1 MLKKITIL
9 GGLDK
14 DGHTESIQRM
24 EIFPGQVL
32 AVAGPTGSGKT
43 QLIADIEQYREGE
56 SPTGRRVLIEGD
68 LSIGSSHH
76 LVAEVSQKMN
86 FIIDTTVEAFLY
98 RHSKV
103 RAIKNPETVIGTVLA
118 VANQLAGE
126 PVSLDDNLTTLSG
139 GQARA
144 LMVGDVALISRAPV
158 VLVDEI
164 ENAGIDRLSAMAIL
178 SAHGKIVLVVT
189 HDPALMLMAGRRV
202 IMKNG
207 GMHKLYR
214 NTPLE
219 NTMMEKLA
227 AMERDMSRL
236 RDTLRSGRQI
246 MDNDSKKETKDA
258 WQAFFSTARS
268 ISAGLSVN

>member
-1 MLKKITIL
+1 MLKKITII

-14 DGHTESIQRM
+14 DGHTESIQRL

-43 QLIADIEQYREGE
+43 QLIADIEQYREGD

-68 LSIGSSHH
+68 LSTGSSHH

-98 RHSKV
+98 RHAKV

-189 HDPALMLMAGRRV
+189 HDPTLMLMAGRRV

-227 AMERDMSRL
+227 VMERDMSRL
-236 RDTLRSGRQI
+236 RETLRSGRQI
-246 MDNDSKKETKDA
+246 IDNHSKKETKDA